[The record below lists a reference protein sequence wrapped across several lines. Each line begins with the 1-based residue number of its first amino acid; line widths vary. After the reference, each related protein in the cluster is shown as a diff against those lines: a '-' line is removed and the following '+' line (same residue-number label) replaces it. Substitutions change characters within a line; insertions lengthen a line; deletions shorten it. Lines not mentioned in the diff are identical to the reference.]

1 MLSVLVVPSVI
12 QRAGVAAA
20 LKGISLALGFAISIS
35 LARMLGPDGFGVY
48 AFCFSVISICALP
61 VGTSLNQFVMREVA
75 RAKKSGSE
83 GLIKGL
89 INRALYW
96 IFCFGSL
103 ISILLIF
110 LSDQFD
116 KHLLLFAL
124 PLITLT
130 ALVVLFTEVIRGCGL
145 VLQSQWPD
153 MVMRPLIFLTSVWML
168 SSQSGLQSDTAMLAY
183 TLAVFLTLLV
193 LVLTF
198 LKTVRTEAYRVS
210 LPTFKIREW
219 LGAIPWFMS
228 NNAIGVFSV
237 QLAFVILGYLSER
250 VSEVGAFQLAVSFA
264 LFINLPLVIANL
276 FLGPKIAGWWQAGE
290 LQANLKIVTRVT
302 RVISLFSAT
311 GSVLLLT
318 FSEVILGAL
327 YGEDFVFVADA
338 LQIMVVGQLIN
349 VVFGPAGLML
359 MACGFERQAL
369 LGRTLGTAISVM
381 VTIVTVREWGAVGA
395 AYGVTAGLLVWNVW
409 MMIKLREHV
418 RTPILFLLGR

>member
-1 MLSVLVVPSVI
+1 MDFLLWQFDINLAYFPVRPIRQAPLTFC
-12 QRAGVAAA
+12 VAANHFDCA
-20 LKGISLALGFAISIS
+20 GCSFHRGDKRLRVSSSIAVASYGNATTDIPNYSLDAVEPEWLT
-35 LARMLGPDGFGVY
+35 ARHCNVGVY
-48 AFCFSVISICALP
+48 NCGFPDFAR
-61 VGTSLNQFVMREVA
+61 VGLN
-75 RAKKSGSE
+75 
-83 GLIKGL
+83 L
-89 INRALYW
+89 
-96 IFCFGSL
+96 
-103 ISILLIF
+103 
-110 LSDQFD
+110 
-116 KHLLLFAL
+116 
-124 PLITLT
+124 
-130 ALVVLFTEVIRGCGL
+130 
-145 VLQSQWPD
+145 
-153 MVMRPLIFLTSVWML
+153 
-168 SSQSGLQSDTAMLAY
+168 
-183 TLAVFLTLLV
+183 
-193 LVLTF
+193 

-210 LPTFKIREW
+210 LPTFKNREW

-237 QLAFVILGYLSER
+237 QLSFVILGYSSER

-276 FLGPKIAGWWQAGE
+276 FLGPNIAAWWQAGE

-302 RVISLFSAT
+302 RIISLFSAA

-318 FSEVILGAL
+318 FSDVILGAL

-369 LGRTLGTAISVM
+369 LGRTLGTAISIM